1 MKSKSL
7 IVFIFVSVLIT
18 LSACTSNM
26 KREVGIS
33 PYQIRSD
40 KVSWASITG
49 QITAISPTAIRI
61 NVGNHSMVV
70 TMKNGVNGTSLLEA
84 NQKVTV
90 YGKVTDLFFQAR
102 QIEADDM
109 YIHFKNI
116 YLVSDRPKKDFWF
129 NFSSNIHPG
138 IWFGI
143 YGKVEVNLP
152 SKEKKFILNVGEH
165 SLTIDTQKIKDNPL
179 DNMGYQK
186 IERNQEVYVYGQYQV
201 ENDEPT
207 IKAYT
212 IVSVRD

>member
-1 MKSKSL
+1 MKYKSL

-70 TMKNGVNGTSLLEA
+70 TMKNWVNGTSLLEA

-138 IWFGI
+138 IWLTGI
-143 YGKVEVNLP
+143 RSSWSTLRHMLFNC
-152 SKEKKFILNVGEH
+152 H
-165 SLTIDTQKIKDNPL
+165 
-179 DNMGYQK
+179 
-186 IERNQEVYVYGQYQV
+186 
-201 ENDEPT
+201 
-207 IKAYT
+207 
-212 IVSVRD
+212 